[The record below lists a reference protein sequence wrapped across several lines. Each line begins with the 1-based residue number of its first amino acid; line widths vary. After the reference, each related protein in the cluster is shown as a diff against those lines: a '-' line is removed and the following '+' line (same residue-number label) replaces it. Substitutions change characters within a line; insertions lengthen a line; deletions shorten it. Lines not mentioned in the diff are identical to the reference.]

1 MKQLCGQY
9 RELNPAQL
17 LECCKNLEREE
28 ELKEPSIVSVSCLK
42 PTDLYALLLAFE
54 IDFRVLNC
62 PKKVKADT
70 FERLFRRILGI
81 EEAVEGHDYRVHSVK
96 FQPLLLIL
104 DAHRILEQH
113 LIKDRVGMLDRI
125 VHLSRNHS
133 AKVLMAGGM
142 KLLEIQSDKRFDEK
156 LSKRLEFHVFEYES
170 KTD

>member
-1 MKQLCGQY
+1 MKQLCGNSI
-9 RELNPAQL
+9 RLDPPKL
-17 LECCKNLEREE
+17 LECCRNLEREE
-28 ELKEPSIVSVSCLK
+28 ELKEPSIISVSCIK

-62 PKKVKADT
+62 PKKCNADT

-81 EEAVEGHDYRVHSVK
+81 EETVEGHDYRVHSVK

-113 LIKDRVGMLDRI
+113 LIKDRIGVLERIIYLSKHYNAKIML
-125 VHLSRNHS
+125 
-133 AKVLMAGGM
+133 AGSM
-142 KLLEIQSDKRFDEK
+142 KLLEFENDRRFDEK

-170 KTD
+170 KA